1 MSIRDQYKLSGK
13 LDVFTQL
20 SLARKLA
27 PAIPLVDVQ
36 LKMENK
42 DKPKSI
48 LVVMML
54 SQINDSDSDYIVK
67 KSLSLVLRKQMD
79 GSFAKLQAANGSMM
93 FDDVTMDEILELVSW
108 VVEDN
113 LGDFFRTALTD
124 SAP

>member
-1 MSIRDQYKLSGK
+1 
-13 LDVFTQL
+13 
-20 SLARKLA
+20 LARKLA

-36 LKMENK
+36 LKAENK

-54 SQINDSDSDYIVK
+54 SQIADGDSEYIVK
-67 KSLSLVLRKQMD
+67 KALSLVLRKQSD